1 MDGELLSYTH
11 PAKARKHLKSGKFKV
26 YSKEPFI
33 VQLTTREGNMPKRK
47 KVTSITNF
55 SEYFKNAR
63 DNYQDIYVQNIS
75 NAQISMSVPVGVNQ
89 IESITLP
96 KTRKPY
102 NLCQDVPFDALA
114 NSMDLRKL
122 VNRRPEAL
130 RLITEEEYMKHYENL
145 AKRNKTSANEEIDRA
160 LELKRT
166 LAMKPRDQGPRPKTT
181 EELALERSNAS
192 DEEEFLEEIK
202 ITPRIVGL
210 CSQVGHGIEKQDML
224 KAADM
229 LEELKEIEDELTSA
243 DFEYLMTN
251 GHYKTVR
258 NWVAQVQAKR
268 ATEEPEEYEE

>member
-1 MDGELLSYTH
+1 
-11 PAKARKHLKSGKFKV
+11 
-26 YSKEPFI
+26 
-33 VQLTTREGNMPKRK
+33 MPKRK
-47 KVTSITNF
+47 KKISSVTNF

-63 DNYQDIYVQNIS
+63 DNFQDIYIQNICNS
-75 NAQISMSVPVGVNQ
+75 QISMNVPVGVNQ
-89 IESITLP
+89 SESITIP

-122 VNRRPEAL
+122 VNRRPEVL
-130 RLITEEEYMKHYENL
+130 RLITQEEYMEYYERIS
-145 AKRNKTSANEEIDRA
+145 KSNKTSVDDEINRA

-166 LAMKPRDQGPRPKTT
+166 LAMKPRDQGPKPKTT
-181 EELALERSNAS
+181 EELALERNNSAD
-192 DEEEFLEEIK
+192 DEELLEEIK

-210 CSQVGHGIEKQDML
+210 CSQVGRGIEKQDML

-229 LEELKEIEDELTSA
+229 LEELKEIEEELSNS

-258 NWVAQVQAKR
+258 NWVTQVQAKR
-268 ATEEPEEYEE
+268 ASEEVEEYEE